1 VLTNVLSKDECE
13 QVIALTESMGYQ
25 EDAPVSL
32 ARNIRRN
39 ENCVWVTDDSITD
52 AIFSRCAHLLP
63 QSISLQTTG
72 GAGLQLGPVTGLNNR
87 WRLYK
92 YGPEDIFKQHTDG
105 AWPMSGIRDAKVVQ
119 DVHHGKQLSWLT
131 FIMYLNDN
139 FEGGAT
145 TLLLPSADGSLDR
158 VSVDPAV
165 GSVLCFYHGH
175 HPLSPLHEGS
185 VVVRGVKYVARSD
198 VMYQMPPGV
207 VA

>member
-1 VLTNVLSKDECE
+1 MGPYQEGSDFFVAAREPGSLSADLPIFGARKGVLRMEAPSPAPTSKKVPGAEETAFVLTNVLSKDECE

-105 AWPMSGIRDAKVVQ
+105 AWPMSGIRDAKVPT
-119 DVHHGKQLSWLT
+119 LS
-131 FIMYLNDN
+131 I
-139 FEGGAT
+139 
-145 TLLLPSADGSLDR
+145 
-158 VSVDPAV
+158 
-165 GSVLCFYHGH
+165 
-175 HPLSPLHEGS
+175 LSP
-185 VVVRGVKYVARSD
+185 R
-198 VMYQMPPGV
+198 
-207 VA
+207 